1 MLLRLTDRLA
11 RSGDRL
17 RDHIGW
23 ESVSGERTGPER
35 YPPIH
40 DVGVDA
46 MSRITGAHLV
56 GSAPVGEPAEMF
68 DLAVS
73 HLRHHLRRIGDG
85 EVGQRDTWI
94 RWQYAKLGQS
104 PQLESTHVDD
114 GYLGRAIEQYVVVDG
129 SGPVELVDLG
139 YAQAAIDSY
148 ATFSRLKAS
157 GAIPGHVRFMVGLPT
172 PLGVVTLYV
181 APGSR
186 ESVLDAYHEAM
197 VGQLERVL
205 VEIPA
210 AQLAIQ
216 WEVCIEF
223 GTLENIW
230 TQLDS
235 DARGVAARPGIAA
248 HIVELGDLVP
258 EGVELGYHLCYGDAG
273 HEHFTQPRDAGHLA
287 WAIRELLA
295 GVRRRIDWIHLPVP
309 RERDDVPYFEPL
321 GTIDLPD
328 ETELYL
334 GLVHETGGVEGTRA
348 RIEAA
353 SQVVA
358 RFGVATECGLGRRS
372 RTSIPA
378 LFDQH
383 AEVSEAI
390 I

>member
-1 MLLRLTDRLA
+1 M
-11 RSGDRL
+11 
-17 RDHIGW
+17 
-23 ESVSGERTGPER
+23 
-35 YPPIH
+35 
-40 DVGVDA
+40 
-46 MSRITGAHLV
+46 
-56 GSAPVGEPAEMF
+56 
-68 DLAVS
+68 
-73 HLRHHLRRIGDG
+73 
-85 EVGQRDTWI
+85 
-94 RWQYAKLGQS
+94 
-104 PQLESTHVDD
+104 
-114 GYLGRAIEQYVVVDG
+114 
-129 SGPVELVDLG
+129 
-139 YAQAAIDSY
+139 
-148 ATFSRLKAS
+148 
-157 GAIPGHVRFMVGLPT
+157 
-172 PLGVVTLYV
+172 TLYV

-378 LFDQH
+378 LLDQH

>member
-1 MLLRLTDRLA
+1 M
-11 RSGDRL
+11 
-17 RDHIGW
+17 
-23 ESVSGERTGPER
+23 
-35 YPPIH
+35 
-40 DVGVDA
+40 
-46 MSRITGAHLV
+46 
-56 GSAPVGEPAEMF
+56 
-68 DLAVS
+68 
-73 HLRHHLRRIGDG
+73 
-85 EVGQRDTWI
+85 
-94 RWQYAKLGQS
+94 
-104 PQLESTHVDD
+104 
-114 GYLGRAIEQYVVVDG
+114 
-129 SGPVELVDLG
+129 
-139 YAQAAIDSY
+139 
-148 ATFSRLKAS
+148 
-157 GAIPGHVRFMVGLPT
+157 
-172 PLGVVTLYV
+172 TLYV

-309 RERDDVPYFEPL
+309 AKRDDVPTSNRSGPSTCRMRQSSTWGSFTKQE
-321 GTIDLPD
+321 GSR
-328 ETELYL
+328 ELVL
-334 GLVHETGGVEGTRA
+334 ESRL
-348 RIEAA
+348 
-353 SQVVA
+353 QVRWLRGSA
-358 RFGVATECGLGRRS
+358 WRPSAGSDAGRGPAF
-372 RTSIPA
+372 PA
-378 LFDQH
+378 LLDQH